1 MADRMTATDLAT
13 LIRVKRA
20 EKRWSQA
27 DLAAKAGVSRSL
39 VAYVENG
46 GRPSISTLKKLA
58 TALGI
63 SVSELSAVLLT
74 EEAPHA

>member
-1 MADRMTATDLAT
+1 MDLAT

-63 SVSELSAVLLT
+63 SVFELSAVLLT
-74 EEAPHA
+74 EEVHHA

>member
-1 MADRMTATDLAT
+1 MAAKDLAT

-27 DLAAKAGVSRSL
+27 DLAVRAGVSRSL
-39 VAYVENG
+39 VAYVETG
-46 GRPSISTLKKLA
+46 GRPSISTLKKMA

-63 SVSELSAVLLT
+63 SASELSAILLA